1 MIKPRRILW
10 KTLRILLAGLC
21 LCAVIAGILW
31 WYLHPAVVE
40 TRGIVYTQRNGQNL
54 TLDVF
59 RPANPSGIG
68 VLAMVSGS
76 WKSKADSF
84 RLWMAAPLLR
94 QGHTVI
100 AVSHLSQPKA
110 SIMETV
116 ADVQRAARFV
126 RHYAAEYGIDP
137 QRLAVTGGS
146 SGGHLSLMLAT
157 CGCPGAADAAD
168 PVDREDSSVQA
179 AAVFFPVTDLLNLG
193 PSTENAHDGGPPRSF
208 RKAFGPNGTDPVAW
222 KQIGHDF
229 SPIYH
234 ITPALPPIIIAHGD
248 ADTLVPLEQSERFQ
262 KRAAELGHTIHLE
275 VRPGKKHGWLTM
287 LWDMRIF
294 AQWFS
299 DCLPPRTAS
308 AAH

>member
-1 MIKPRRILW
+1 MSKLHRILW
-10 KTLRILLAGLC
+10 TTFRVLLAGLC
-21 LCAVIAGILW
+21 IGAVIAGSLW
-31 WYLHPAVVE
+31 WYFHPEVVE
-40 TRGIVYTQRNGQNL
+40 TRGIVYTRRTGQDL

-59 RPANPSGIG
+59 RPAKQNGIG
-68 VLAMVSGS
+68 VLVMVSGS
-76 WKSKADSF
+76 WKSNTDGF
-84 RLWMAAPLLR
+84 RVWMAAPLLR

-110 SIMETV
+110 SVMETV
-116 ADVQRAARFV
+116 ADVQHAVRFV
-126 RHYAAEYGIDP
+126 RHHADEYGIDA

-157 CGCPGAADAAD
+157 CGGPGPADATD

-193 PSTENAHDGGPPRSF
+193 PSTQNAHDGGPPRSF
-208 RKAFGPNGTDPVAW
+208 RQAFGPKGTDPETW

-262 KRAAELGHTIHLE
+262 QRAAELGHTIHLE
-275 VRPGKKHGWLTM
+275 VRPGKKHGWMTM
-287 LWDMRIF
+287 LWDARIF
-294 AQWFS
+294 GQWFS
-299 DCLPPRTAS
+299 ERLPPRPAL
-308 AAH
+308 AAP